1 MDVSTSLTRTDGKGF
16 GWNVLGNPFPASM
29 SWDLIVKDSDNV
41 GVLDK
46 IENNYWVWDPRNAIY
61 DAFNGEADVGVG
73 LNGTIPSNHGFLVK
87 VKIGEEARANL
98 KLKSNSLVPNSLS
111 YLKSASKA
119 PEHFKLKAGNVDF
132 EDKLAVAFIDEAT
145 VGVDKFDTEKRF
157 GSGKNPFEIFTLAG
171 SSRLTINSLPYAE
184 EQMVALGY
192 SASKTGSYS
201 IAMDEFV
208 AEGISVELIDHDN
221 GVITNLSAEDAYTFN
236 VGSKGV
242 NTTRFTLKLIG
253 SLTTKIDDSS
263 SSLDSFSLLVE
274 DQIVWLSA
282 GRSLSGATYRV
293 HDVSG
298 RLVAEG
304 KFSDG
309 YLHNLGSFNPGVYLV
324 TINGEEMHHVQKIVV
339 Y

>member
-1 MDVSTSLTRTDGKGF
+1 
-16 GWNVLGNPFPASM
+16 
-29 SWDLIVKDSDNV
+29 
-41 GVLDK
+41 
-46 IENNYWVWDPRNAIY
+46 
-61 DAFNGEADVGVG
+61 
-73 LNGTIPSNHGFLVK
+73 
-87 VKIGEEARANL
+87 
-98 KLKSNSLVPNSLS
+98 
-111 YLKSASKA
+111 
-119 PEHFKLKAGNVDF
+119 LKAGNVDF

-253 SLTTKIDDSS
+253 PLTTKIDDSS

-282 GRSLSGATYRV
+282 GRSLSGTTYRV
-293 HDVSG
+293 YDVSG
-298 RLVAEG
+298 RLVVDG
-304 KFSDG
+304 KLSDG
-309 YLHNLGSFNPGVYLV
+309 SLHNLGSFNPGVYLV